1 MYLIA
6 SYITTSRNN
15 TYSER
20 IALAYTLH
28 RYDVSAKRS
37 KNQNHPLHPETYQPD
52 WFYAYA
58 TIFSRRTRPSAS
70 PTRWENKPTN
80 LTMAYRGTY
89 ETNFHGCQTW
99 IFWIGLPSSVSI
111 P

>member
-37 KNQNHPLHPETYQPD
+37 KNQKPPI
-52 WFYAYA
+52 A
-58 TIFSRRTRPSAS
+58 SRNLPARLVLRLRHYLFTENPPSAS

-99 IFWIGLPSSVSI
+99 IF
-111 P
+111 